1 MVHRMGF
8 EVHSEENPDYVAKL
22 TVWEW
27 SRFLDMLLY
36 VSGAIKMETMLNN
49 IIHINLLET
58 KALTH
63 GHDPD
68 KVANLDITEHKS
80 KIEVSRDEDTEVNRM
95 EIIDTDLP
103 DGRKLFVGASVAI
116 RKDASEEVEQYLA
129 EMAAVSI
136 GAFQHIEDKMFAA
149 RGKIPKSVSGRN
161 YFRELGRNGT
171 LLQGDEIWAI
181 YDCLTNFLPPGF
193 PDMLRETMFPKK
205 KRVVPKLTKKQ
216 SEALQE
222 FIQENIQPHDIA
234 NWPRLFG
241 VLSQTL
247 ANQEKLCIS

>member
-1 MVHRMGF
+1 MGF

-22 TVWEW
+22 TIWEW

-80 KIEVSRDEDTEVNRM
+80 KIEISRDEDTEVNKM
-95 EIIDTDLP
+95 EILDTDLP
-103 DGRKLFVGASVAI
+103 DGRKLFVGAAI
-116 RKDASEEVEQYLA
+116 AISKDASEEVEQYLA
-129 EMAAVSI
+129 EMAAVSV
-136 GAFQHIEDKMFAA
+136 GAFQHIEDKMFEA
-149 RGKIPKSVSGRN
+149 REKMPC
-161 YFRELGRNGT
+161 FRELGRNGT
-171 LLQGDEIWAI
+171 LLQGDEIWAV
-181 YDCLTNFLPPGF
+181 YDCLTNFLPPEA

-205 KRVVPKLTKKQ
+205 KRVVPKLTKKK